1 MNLAIST
8 SDSMTRSRAD
18 IVSYSDDFGVYAFAD
33 VEGGEEYNPT
43 SAFTYVRGDLA
54 RALARGRSSGSAM
67 SYSDDA
73 RVNAFLEEYTQ
84 STAEMGL
91 TEVEAENSGEA
102 YIYVNPQ
109 GNRGG
114 WADTNVVS
122 YVAALAEEEG
132 SSLSELAQRINVYAE
147 EPFYADR
154 ATRYGGSSSDPTSEN
169 WIADI
174 VSSVIESNE

>member
-1 MNLAIST
+1 
-8 SDSMTRSRAD
+8 
-18 IVSYSDDFGVYAFAD
+18 
-33 VEGGEEYNPT
+33 
-43 SAFTYVRGDLA
+43 
-54 RALARGRSSGSAM
+54 
-67 SYSDDA
+67 
-73 RVNAFLEEYTQ
+73 
-84 STAEMGL
+84 MGL
-91 TEVEAENSGEA
+91 TEVEAENSGEG

-132 SSLSELAQRINVYAE
+132 SSLSDLAQRINVYAE